1 MVAMYFAWALLRPL
15 PALVPDNALAPL
27 QLKTP
32 VGSLAWPGNQ
42 AAAGI
47 VGSDILET
55 NGVQTAMPIASTAK
69 MITALVILERKP
81 LSAGQPGPTITLT
94 EKDVAI
100 YEDYVARSGS
110 VVPVEAGEK
119 ITLHQALQAMMI
131 PSSNNISDSLAI
143 WAFGSLDNYRVA
155 AQAYV
160 QKHGLK
166 STTIGSDA
174 SGLSPTTKSNA
185 RDLVLAGKLVMEQPV
200 LAEIVGKATTTD
212 IPLVGEIWN
221 TNTLL
226 GTNNIVGIKTGNTDE
241 AGGVFV
247 GAAKTMVNSKPV
259 TIVTAVVGTPDRF
272 TALNS
277 TPPLVRSAEA
287 NFKPVTVIKA
297 GNVIGRYK
305 LPWGGTLA
313 AVATKD
319 ETYKIWNGDT
329 VKALVK
335 LDHIPVSAKSGDTV
349 GKIESKETAFSS
361 ARSVPVKLQDAP
373 SQPAAWWRLTHPF

>member
-81 LSAGQPGPTITLT
+81 LPAGQPGPTITLT

-119 ITLHQALQAMMI
+119 ITLHQALQAIMI

-185 RDLVLAGKLVMEQPV
+185 RDLVLAGRLVMEQPV
-200 LAEIVGKATTTD
+200 LAEIVGKATTSD
-212 IPLVGEIWN
+212 IPLMGEIWN

-247 GAAKTMVNSKPV
+247 GAAKTMVNGKPV

-319 ETYKIWNGDT
+319 ETYNIWNGDT
-329 VKALVK
+329 VKATVR
-335 LDHIPVSAKSGDTV
+335 LDEIPASSKPGDTV
-349 GKIESKETAFSS
+349 GRIESKETAFSS

-373 SQPAAWWRLTHPF
+373 SYPSVRWRLTHPF